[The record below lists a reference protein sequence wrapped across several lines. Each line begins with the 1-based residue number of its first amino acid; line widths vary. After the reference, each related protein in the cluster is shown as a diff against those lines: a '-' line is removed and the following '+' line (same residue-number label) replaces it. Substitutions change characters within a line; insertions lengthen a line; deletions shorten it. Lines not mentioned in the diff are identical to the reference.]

1 MLINRIEI
9 ENFLSYHEKN
19 PFEFGEGTT
28 IIIGQNNTG
37 KSKLFDA
44 FNWVLYDRAFKTR
57 EERWDLTKDWGEELV
72 NNLAKRDCI
81 TGNTVECSVSILF
94 TDGEGNSYFLT
105 REYRIKKTGEK
116 SWDTPRNSELS
127 LTITEA
133 ITGNNKSYYDKDA
146 EEQLYT
152 LFPENLSKYFLFQG
166 ENISQI
172 MSLNNRSAFT
182 KALRDL
188 SRIEVFERAKGYT
201 DKVLK
206 TIKREFENKEDVDK
220 ELQDKKRRLSGD
232 IQKLKDDLETQNEA
246 FENACRERDIAKG
259 VYDQKGEE
267 LKKYEECAV
276 ILRDIEFLENQ
287 RQSKNELRQNLI
299 EAQKKDVFD
308 RWMYAGTED
317 ILKNFLKFY
326 DKNKVEKKIPEPI
339 RQEFIKEMLDTEA
352 CKVCGSSAPKGSS
365 EYKKIQSH
373 LNEKALDKEVELINQ
388 LSLVADNMFD
398 KVSNIANEIQEF
410 YSKSDDIDK
419 QIKDLQV
426 KIKAK
431 EEELKTIIPA
441 DVSEDELKSKNFAQL
456 QRDHDNAKSD
466 WENLKFKIGQ
476 ITGKRDHI
484 QKQLDDKQKEYDS
497 LVESSSNVIEKER
510 FLLAEKINNSV
521 TQFHTIF
528 LNKLISDIEKEGN
541 AFFHKMTQKNPALSG
556 QVKVDYDSREVYTVD
571 EAGHRLQNINQAN
584 KVSLQIAFV
593 AAILSVSNKFW
604 NTYFPFIADAPISAL
619 GGNNKITAVE
629 TMTDIFN
636 QSIIVLKD
644 DAVTDD
650 PESVRND
657 LIRNMIQ
664 NKSNIKHAYEL
675 RMEGETLDE
684 QRTKRIKL
692 K

>member
-9 ENFLSYHEKN
+9 ENFLSYYKKN

-44 FNWVLYDRAFKTR
+44 FNWALYDRAFKTR
-57 EERWDLTKDWGEELV
+57 EERWDLTKDWGEELI
-72 NNLAKRDCI
+72 NNLAKRECI
-81 TGNTVECSVSILF
+81 IGNSVECAVSILF
-94 TDGEGNSYFLT
+94 TDGDDNTYFLT
-105 REYRIKKTGEK
+105 RDYRIKKTGEK
-116 SWDTPRNSELS
+116 TWDVPRNSEIT
-127 LTITEA
+127 LTLTEA
-133 ITGNNKSYYDKDA
+133 ITGNNKSYYDNDA

-182 KALRDL
+182 NALRDL
-188 SRIEVFERAKGYT
+188 SRIEVFEKAKGYT

-206 TIKREFENKEDVDK
+206 TFKKEFENKEDDDK
-220 ELQDKKRRLSGD
+220 ELQDKKRQLSDD
-232 IQKLKDDLETQNEA
+232 IQEIIDDLESQNEA
-246 FENACRERDIAKG
+246 FENACRERDIVKG

-276 ILRDIEFLENQ
+276 ILKDIEFLENK
-287 RQSKNELRQNLI
+287 RNSKNELRQNII
-299 EAQKKDVFD
+299 EAQKKDIFD
-308 RWMYAGTED
+308 RWMYAGTEN
-317 ILKNFLKFY
+317 ILKNFLKIY

-339 RQEFIKEMLDTEA
+339 RQEFIKEMIVA
-352 CKVCGSSAPKGSS
+352 KRCKVCGSSAPEDSK
-365 EYKKIQSH
+365 EFKKIQSY
-373 LNEKALDKEVELINQ
+373 LNDKALDKEVELINQ
-388 LSLVADNMFD
+388 LSLVADNMLD
-398 KVSNIANEIQEF
+398 KVSNIANEMQEF
-410 YSKSDDIDK
+410 YSKSDDLDK

-431 EEELKTIIPA
+431 NEELTTIIPA
-441 DVSEDELKSKNFAQL
+441 DISENELKSKNFAQL
-456 QRDHDNAKSD
+456 QRDYDNTRSD
-466 WENLKFKIGQ
+466 WENLKFKIGK
-476 ITGKRDHI
+476 ITGRRDHI
-484 QKQLDDKQKEYDS
+484 QKQLVDKQNEYDS
-497 LVESSSNVIEKER
+497 LVENSSNVIEKER
-510 FLLAEKINNSV
+510 FLLAEKINKSV
-521 TQFHTIF
+521 TQFHVIF

-541 AFFHKMTQKNPALSG
+541 TFYRKMTEKNPALSG

-571 EAGHRLQNINQAN
+571 ETEHRMQNINQAN

-636 QSIIVLKD
+636 QSIIILKD
-644 DAVTDD
+644 DVVTDD

-664 NKSNIKHAYEL
+664 KQSNIKYAYEL

-684 QRTKRIKL
+684 QRTKSKKL

>member
-9 ENFLSYHEKN
+9 ENFLSYYEKN
-19 PFEFGEGTT
+19 PLEFGEGTT

-72 NNLAKRDCI
+72 NNLAKKECVI
-81 TGNTVECSVSILF
+81 GNNVECAVSILF
-94 TDGEGNSYFLT
+94 KDGDGNIYFLT
-105 REYRIKKTGEK
+105 REFRIKKIGEK
-116 SWDTPRNSELS
+116 SWDAPRYSELS

-133 ITGNNKSYYDKDA
+133 VTGNNKSYYDKDA

-152 LFPENLSKYFLFQG
+152 RFPENLSKYFLFQG

-188 SRIEVFERAKGYT
+188 SRIEVFERAKVYT
-201 DKVLK
+201 EKVLK
-206 TIKREFENKEDVDK
+206 TIKKEFENKEDADK
-220 ELQDKKRRLSGD
+220 GLQDKKRRLSNEIQQLGD
-232 IQKLKDDLETQNEA
+232 EFKTQDDA
-246 FENACRERDIAKG
+246 FENACRERDIAKS
-259 VYDQKGEE
+259 VYDKKGEE

-276 ILRDIEFLENQ
+276 ILKELEYLEDQ
-287 RQSKNELRQNLI
+287 RLSKNDLRGNFI
-299 EAQKKDVFD
+299 ESQKKDIFD
-308 RWMYAGTED
+308 RWMYSGTEE
-317 ILKNFLKFY
+317 ILKRFLDFY

-339 RQEFIKEMLDTEA
+339 RQEFIKEMIKIKT
-352 CKVCGSSAPKGSS
+352 CQVCGSPAPEGSN
-365 EYKKIQSH
+365 ELKKIQSF
-373 LNEKALDKEVELINQ
+373 LNEKSLDKEVELINQ
-388 LSLVADNMFD
+388 LSMVADNMYD
-398 KVSNIANEIQEF
+398 KISNVTNEIKEF
-410 YSKSDDIDK
+410 YGKIDEVDNK
-419 QIKDLQV
+419 IKDFQLR
-426 KIKAK
+426 IKAK
-431 EEELKTIIPA
+431 EEELRTIIPV

-456 QRDHDNAKSD
+456 QKDHDNAKNN

-476 ITGKRDHI
+476 ITGKKEHI
-484 QKQLDDKQKEYDS
+484 QMQVDKKQKEYDS

-528 LNKLISDIEKEGN
+528 LNKLISDIEKESN
-541 AFFHKMTQKNPALSG
+541 TFFNKMTEKNPALSG
-556 QVKVDYDSREVYTVD
+556 KVKVDYDNREVYTVD
-571 EAGHRLQNINQAN
+571 ETEHRLQNINQAN

-629 TMTDIFN
+629 TMIDIFN

-657 LIRNMIQ
+657 LIRDMIK
-664 NKSNIKHAYEL
+664 NKSSIKHAYEL
-675 RMEGETLDE
+675 RMEGERLDE
-684 QRTKRIKL
+684 QKTKTIKL